1 MSDGKRTEGH
11 YLTVSESST
20 FLKVISKAM
29 QISLKKNLII
39 HPISIVEIK
48 QK

>member
-11 YLTVSESST
+11 YLTVSESFT

-29 QISLKKNLII
+29 QISLKKINYPPNLN
-39 HPISIVEIK
+39 S
-48 QK
+48 